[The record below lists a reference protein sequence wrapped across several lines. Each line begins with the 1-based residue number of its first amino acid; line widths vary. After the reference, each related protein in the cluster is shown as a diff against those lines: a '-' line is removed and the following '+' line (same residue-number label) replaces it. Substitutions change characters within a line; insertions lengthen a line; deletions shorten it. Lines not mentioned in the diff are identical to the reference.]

1 MNERPESKRSCI
13 ICEKATAS
21 PRLKRLFTLRLRRGN
36 WWMHL
41 FASRRVD
48 AFICFQK
55 NGWENFSVNVLVS
68 ILGIAPSLGYDC
80 LVFARRLHPVVQTTG

>member
-1 MNERPESKRSCI
+1 MNDLNQREVV
-13 ICEKATAS
+13 
-21 PRLKRLFTLRLRRGN
+21 LFVKRLQLVLALNVFLHYVSVEEL
-36 WWMHL
+36 
-41 FASRRVD
+41 VD